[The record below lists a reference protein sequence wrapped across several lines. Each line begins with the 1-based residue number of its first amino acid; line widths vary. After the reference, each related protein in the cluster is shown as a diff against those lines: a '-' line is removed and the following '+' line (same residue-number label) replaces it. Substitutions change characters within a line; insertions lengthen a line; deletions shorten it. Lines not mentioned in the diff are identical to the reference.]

1 METNVQKTKKKKMT
15 REEFIE
21 RTVEYQEARRL
32 REMQAEQDVLNY
44 FYSKN
49 MKYLRRI
56 NGKS

>member
-1 METNVQKTKKKKMT
+1 MYRRQRKKKMT

-49 MKYLRRI
+49 TKYLRRI

>member
-1 METNVQKTKKKKMT
+1 METNVQKTNKKKMT

-32 REMQAEQDVLNY
+32 REMQAEQDILNY

-49 MKYLRRI
+49 TKYLRRI